1 MPTGGRKSQ
10 FFSLS
15 LSIRIWG
22 GERQRVRRC
31 LWRSSSWFLSDSPPA
46 VPVAKCVGV
55 AIKMARDEDENE
67 KKNNQKKINKKK
79 LWRSVYV
86 LVFHTDRIGRD
97 LMEYLRET
105 LIQMHEKC

>member
-1 MPTGGRKSQ
+1 M
-10 FFSLS
+10 
-15 LSIRIWG
+15 
-22 GERQRVRRC
+22 
-31 LWRSSSWFLSDSPPA
+31 
-46 VPVAKCVGV
+46 
-55 AIKMARDEDENE
+55 
-67 KKNNQKKINKKK
+67 KKNNKKKINKKK